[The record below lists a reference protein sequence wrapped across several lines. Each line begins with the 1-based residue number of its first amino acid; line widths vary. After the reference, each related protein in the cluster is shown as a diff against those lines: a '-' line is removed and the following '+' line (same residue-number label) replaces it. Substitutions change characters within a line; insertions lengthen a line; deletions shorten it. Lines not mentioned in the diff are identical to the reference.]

1 MKAHTRRRKQLTRS
15 AAAWLALPAT
25 ALAAVACSAGP
36 GTPQVAH
43 LPGHAARSPAAG
55 KLTVAQSDRDMVD
68 FAHCMRGH
76 GVQMPDPYHRAGH
89 SGLSIEIPGQTA
101 ANRPAFTA
109 CMHFL
114 QPIIAM
120 KQAGAAAQAAPELPA
135 LTGYARCMRAHDI
148 GMLDPT
154 PEGEL
159 SLGRVPGIPDNFG
172 RYSPQFR
179 AADAA
184 CRHFLPAGVHDNGT
198 GP

>member
-1 MKAHTRRRKQLTRS
+1 MNAHTRRRKPRTRS
-15 AAAWLALPAT
+15 VVAWLALPAT
-25 ALAAVACSAGP
+25 ALAVVGCSSGP

-55 KLTVAQSDRDMVD
+55 QLTVAQSDRDMVD
-68 FAHCMRGH
+68 FARCMRGH
-76 GVQMPDPYHRAGH
+76 GVQMPDPFHRAGH
-89 SGLSIEIPGQTA
+89 SGLSISLPEQTA

-120 KQAGAAAQAAPELPA
+120 KQAGAVAQAAPELPA
-135 LTGYARCMRAHDI
+135 LTDYARCMRAHDI

-159 SLGRVPGIPDNFG
+159 NLGRVPGIDRCLRPVLAAVPGG
-172 RYSPQFR
+172 RP
-179 AADAA
+179 A